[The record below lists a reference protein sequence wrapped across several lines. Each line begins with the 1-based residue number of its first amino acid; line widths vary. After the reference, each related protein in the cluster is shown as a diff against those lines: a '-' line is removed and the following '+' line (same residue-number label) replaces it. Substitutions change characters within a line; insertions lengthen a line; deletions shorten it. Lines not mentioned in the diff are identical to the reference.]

1 MDDLRGLAVHEV
13 WGANDASSVDVANRL
28 MTETHAEQWSS
39 SGKCSD
45 CIAENSRVLWSSWT
59 GRKQNSIWL
68 KSDSLVNGQLVITHH
83 DWLGTELTDVLDQ
96 VVDE

>member
-1 MDDLRGLAVHEV
+1 
-13 WGANDASSVDVANRL
+13 VANRL

-45 CIAENSRVLWSSWT
+45 RIAENSCVFWSSWT

-68 KSDSLVNGQLVITHH
+68 ESDCLVNGQLVITRH
-83 DWLGTELTDVLDQ
+83 DWLGTKLTDVLDQ